1 MKKTDI
7 AMIILIATVSVTVAF
22 FVTQSVMGSPSEE
35 EVKVKTINAID
46 ASITPP
52 DPAIFN
58 SEAINPAVK
67 VEITQNASSN

>member
-1 MKKTDI
+1 
-7 AMIILIATVSVTVAF
+7 MIILIATVSVMVAF
-22 FVTQSVMGSPSEE
+22 FVTQSIMGSPREE
-35 EVKVKTINAID
+35 EVKVKTIEPID

-67 VEITQNASSN
+67 VEIDAKANTGS